1 MISSFH
7 IKQKKWSILPGAILL
22 VLISTGFWPKSNNN
36 LNLPEK
42 VDFNYH
48 IRPILSQNCYVCH
61 GNDPGSREAG
71 LRLDNLEDATA
82 ELEGGGRA
90 IVPGNLKKSL
100 LVKRITSNDPDF
112 RMPHPEAK
120 KTLSLREIVLL
131 KRWIKQGAKW
141 KKHWAFVK
149 PVMPQLPSSIE
160 NTTAGIDHLIHRK
173 LKDKKLESS
182 SPASKNALIRRVS
195 YIITGLPPKA
205 EDVKV
210 FVADASDQAY
220 ENVIDQY
227 LASPAFGERWAR
239 HWMDLV
245 RYGESMGHEG
255 DLNISHPFE
264 YRDYLIR
271 AFNQDVPYDL
281 FVKEHLAGD
290 MLEDPRFNP
299 QGGFNESQIGTGYFY
314 LGSGKHGPVD
324 TKLEESDKI
333 ENVIDVTSKTFQG
346 LTVAC
351 ARCHDHKFDPIP
363 TADYYSMYGII
374 ESSRLVPKP
383 ARKPTDQPAKLEE
396 LKTLKAQI
404 KEHIGKELLMKA
416 VGEMGQDVSAVKDF
430 VASLT
435 ENASKDKDTTA
446 QLVVNFRNGIWDG
459 WHTDGIAFGDGP
471 VKGNPS
477 LDQKSDEVTEIM
489 SGFATSRVYST
500 GLQGVLHSPNFII
513 EHDTIAIRA
522 RGSRGLIRIIV
533 DNFQVIGEP
542 LWNELEARVHHNEW
556 RIYKLGVGL
565 AKGHKAYL
573 EFMPGSFVKHIY
585 SINPEDYLDVEYAVA
600 YSGSETAFSTVPN
613 VERNIPNVEGNQA
626 VDRKGIPIKGK
637 VRKKA
642 PQNRLSA
649 LMSKELNSPQIKELV
664 RRYNQIAK
672 KLYDPTHFI
681 GLTEGDEIYSS
692 IFTRGSHLNSTKE
705 KMPHRFFTA
714 VEAGPNPFP
723 QNSSGRLA
731 WAESVVDPNN
741 PLSARVMVNR
751 IWHHLFGR
759 GIVETV
765 DNFGLQGKLPTHP
778 DLLDYLAIR
787 FVEDGWSIKRMIKN
801 VLLTEAFQRSTAA
814 HDESK
819 LIDPDNYHLH
829 HFPVRRLEAEAIRDG
844 ILAVSGCLDS
854 QMYGEG
860 VPVYLSAF
868 MTSSEARVASFSGP
882 IDSYGRRSIYRTVR
896 RNFIP
901 EMMLVFDMP
910 VPFST
915 FGRRNTT
922 NVPAQSLMLLNN
934 PFVHEQAYYWAEDL
948 LKSKNASVKSR
959 INEIYLRA
967 FSREANPDEIQQ
979 ARSFLQNQAKAYNSS
994 LEELKDD
1001 ADLWKDYCHSVI
1013 NLKEFIHLL

>member
-1 MISSFH
+1 MSIRS
-7 IKQKKWSILPGAILL
+7 IDKKWRILL
-22 VLISTGFWPKSNNN
+22 GSFLLILISTGFWPKKNED
-36 LNLPEK
+36 LDLPKK

-160 NTTAGIDHLIHRK
+160 NTTAGIDHLIHKK
-173 LKDKKLESS
+173 LKGKKLESS
-182 SPASKNALIRRVS
+182 LPAGKNALIRRVS
-195 YIITGLPPKA
+195 YILTGLPPKP
-205 EDVKV
+205 EEVKA
-210 FVADASDQAY
+210 FMTDESDQAY
-220 ENVIDQY
+220 ENMVDQY
-227 LASPAFGERWAR
+227 LASPAYGERWAR

-245 RYGESMGHEG
+245 RYGESMGHER
-255 DLNISHPFE
+255 DFNISHPFE

-290 MLEDPRFNP
+290 MLKNPRINP
-299 QGGFNESQIGTGYFY
+299 QKGFNESQIGTGYFY

-383 ARKPTDQPAKLEE
+383 ARKPMDQTAKVKE
-396 LKTLKAQI
+396 LKALKVQI
-404 KEHIGKELLMKA
+404 KENIGNQLLVKAEGELD
-416 VGEMGQDVSAVKDF
+416 QDVSDIKGW
-430 VASLT
+430 VANLVANGK
-435 ENASKDKDTTA
+435 ENKDTTVRL
-446 QLVVNFRNGIWDG
+446 LVDFDKENWDG
-459 WHTDGIAFGDGP
+459 WYTDGIAFGEGP
-471 VKGNPS
+471 VQRNPS
-477 LDQKSDEVTEIM
+477 IDQKSDEVTTIM
-489 SGFATSRVYST
+489 TGFASSRTYST
-500 GLQGVLHSPNFII
+500 GLQGVLHSPNFVI

-522 RGSRGLIRIIV
+522 RGSRGLIRIII
-533 DNFQVIGEP
+533 DNFHVISDP
-542 LWNELEARVHHNEW
+542 LWIDLEARVHHNEW
-556 RIYKLGVGL
+556 RIYKLGIGL

-573 EFMPGSFVKHIY
+573 EIVPGSFVSHIY
-585 SINPEDYLDVEYAVA
+585 SINPEDYIDVEYAVA
-600 YSGSETAFSTVPN
+600 YSGDQTMFSKLPKG
-613 VERNIPNVEGNQA
+613 ERNNPLVEGNQP
-626 VDRKGIPIKGK
+626 VDKRGRPIIKGYK
-637 VRKKA
+637 RKIP
-642 PQNRLSA
+642 PQKRLSPA
-649 LMSKELNSPQIKELV
+649 LSKMLNSSHTKDLTK
-664 RRYNQIAK
+664 RYNQIAK
-672 KLYDPTHFI
+672 ELYDPTHFI

-705 KMPHRFFTA
+705 KMPHQFFTA
-714 VEAGPNPFP
+714 VEAGPDPFP
-723 QNSSGRLA
+723 QNGSGRLA

-741 PLSARVMVNR
+741 PLTARVMVNR

-778 DLLDYLAIR
+778 DLLDFLAIR
-787 FVEDGWSIKRMIKN
+787 FLEDGWSIKRMIKN

-814 HDESK
+814 HDDSK
-819 LIDPDNYHLH
+819 LVDPDNYHLH
-829 HFPVRRLEAEAIRDG
+829 HFPVRRMEAEAIRDG

-868 MTSSEARVASFSGP
+868 MTNNPARIALFSGP

-934 PFVHEQAYYWAEDL
+934 PFVHEQSQYWAENL
-948 LKSKNASVKSR
+948 LGAQGLSTKER
-959 INEIYLRA
+959 ISDIYIRA
-967 FSREANPDEIQQ
+967 FSREPFDEEMEE
-979 ARSFLQNQAKAYNSS
+979 ALFFLKGQAKKYDGTFD
-994 LEELKDD
+994 ELKYDTR
-1001 ADLWKDYCHSVI
+1001 LWKDYCHTVI
-1013 NLKEFIHLL
+1013 NFKEFIHLL